1 MFRILTLTSN
11 DAPRRRR
18 QNAARAS
25 GRESDRRAARRDRA
39 RKRARRAAAGPRA
52 FDGYS
57 FSVKGRTR
65 RAGWPSLFPPS
76 VARVRHASLLR
87 APPCCRGW
95 DIAVGVASS
104 LARTLPPLT
113 RRATTTASSR
123 RVERQPGRANV
134 NLDRV
139 NAIAISYD
147 DDDEG
152 DDDRERQA
160 QAEAARV
167 AYATPLPPEPFE
179 VRALS

>member
-1 MFRILTLTSN
+1 MRGGSLSSHPRSRAFATPRCC
-11 DAPRRRR
+11 APRRVVV
-18 QNAARAS
+18 
-25 GRESDRRAARRDRA
+25 G
-39 RKRARRAAAGPRA
+39 G
-52 FDGYS
+52 
-57 FSVKGRTR
+57 T
-65 RAGWPSLFPPS
+65 
-76 VARVRHASLLR
+76 
-87 APPCCRGW
+87 
-95 DIAVGVASS
+95 IAVGVASS
-104 LARTLPPLT
+104 LARDAAAVGTT
-113 RRATTTASSR
+113 RATTASSR

-179 VRALS
+179 VRELS